1 MIPRVPVFQDMHL
14 RDVLARQDNIT
25 RPWSAYLATEI
36 ALNATPFNRL
46 SVWAYIAFAF
56 VVLAVSTIVG
66 YMSYNCCHSAR
77 RQYYGTETRTTRR
90 MGDLRLNSAK
100 RNSNHWIRGGR
111 YKFGE
116 EKGESVAEDGKRRDV
131 KEKDAL
137 KEFRIGRTVWEAK
150 KLGLNSKSSESVVGL
165 SLSFILCFIL
175 LSLTICID
183 VQENIVQYHASVSHN
198 SQYSTP
204 KHSFEVENQY
214 PTSPPLAHTNERSA
228 AYIPFHLP
236 PPPSSPTP
244 AYKEFL
250 ESQKQFYRGK
260 QLSHS
265 PVSPSPSPF
274 PDRSPPNLFKAS
286 ILSPFQK
293 PSKDHSRSKV
303 ATANKGAT
311 QPTSAFDS
319 NNIRFASPLNPFMT
333 PTTIFRWND
342 PKLSPVAGSFI
353 TSSPM
358 NGSHDYFSSQTTPGF
373 SANKRATRLLSPQL
387 VSEPGGNGYE
397 YREKDNLHPISHAR
411 FGQQENRF

>member
-1 MIPRVPVFQDMHL
+1 
-14 RDVLARQDNIT
+14 
-25 RPWSAYLATEI
+25 
-36 ALNATPFNRL
+36 
-46 SVWAYIAFAF
+46 
-56 VVLAVSTIVG
+56 
-66 YMSYNCCHSAR
+66 
-77 RQYYGTETRTTRR
+77 
-90 MGDLRLNSAK
+90 MGDLRVNSAK

-111 YKFGE
+111 YRFGE
-116 EKGESVAEDGKRRDV
+116 EKGESVAEDGKQCDV
-131 KEKDAL
+131 KEKDTV

-150 KLGLNSKSSESVVGL
+150 KLGLNSKSSESE
-165 SLSFILCFIL
+165 
-175 LSLTICID
+175 
-183 VQENIVQYHASVSHN
+183 ENIVQYHASVSHN
-198 SQYSTP
+198 SPYSTP
-204 KHSFEVENQY
+204 EHSFEVENQY
-214 PTSPPLAHTNERSA
+214 PMSPPLAHTNERSA

-236 PPPSSPTP
+236 PPPSSPTL

-274 PDRSPPNLFKAS
+274 PDRSPPNLFKAG
-286 ILSPFQK
+286 IPSPFQK
-293 PSKDHSRSKV
+293 PSKDHRRSKV

-342 PKLSPVAGSFI
+342 PKLSPVAGAFV

-358 NGSHDYFSSQTTPGF
+358 NGSDDYFSSQATPGF

-387 VSEPGGNGYE
+387 VSEPGGHGYE